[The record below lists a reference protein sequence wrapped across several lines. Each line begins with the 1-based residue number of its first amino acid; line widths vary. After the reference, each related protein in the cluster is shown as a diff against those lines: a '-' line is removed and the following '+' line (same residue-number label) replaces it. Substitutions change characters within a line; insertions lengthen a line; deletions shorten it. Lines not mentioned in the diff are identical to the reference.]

1 MPKIKTNKSAAKRFR
16 KKTASGKLMRGQSN
30 KSHNTA
36 KRSQKRMR
44 QLRGTVVTKSNMVK
58 AIKKLVPNL

>member
-1 MPKIKTNKSAAKRFR
+1 MPKIKTRKAAAKKF
-16 KKTASGKLMRGQSN
+16 KKTASGKLLRGQAN

-44 QLRGTVVTKSNMVK
+44 QLRGTTLTSETQAKQ
-58 AIKKLVPNL
+58 IKKMLPSL

>member
-1 MPKIKTNKSAAKRFR
+1 MPKLKTRKAAAKKF
-16 KKTASGKLMRGQSN
+16 KKTASGKFLRGQAN

-44 QLRGTVVTKSNMVK
+44 QLRGTTLVSDTHTKQINKMCPT
-58 AIKKLVPNL
+58 IK

>member
-1 MPKIKTNKSAAKRFR
+1 
-16 KKTASGKLMRGQSN
+16 MRGQSN

-44 QLRGTVVTKSNMVK
+44 QLRGTVVTKSAMVK